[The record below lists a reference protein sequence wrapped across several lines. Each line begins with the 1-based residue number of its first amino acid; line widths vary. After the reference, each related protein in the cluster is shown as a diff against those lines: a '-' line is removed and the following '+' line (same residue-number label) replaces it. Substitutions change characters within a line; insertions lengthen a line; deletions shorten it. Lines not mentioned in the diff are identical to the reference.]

1 MKDGDRLQLLKRL
14 TDAPGIPG
22 AEEAVWEVMRQE
34 LEGTAEIIS
43 DRLGSLVS
51 RLPGAS
57 ERPRV
62 MLAGHMDEIGFLVSH
77 ITAEGFLKF
86 QQLGGWWDQVLL
98 AQRVVVKTRKGDVP
112 GIIGS
117 RPPHILP
124 PDDRKK
130 MVEKKD
136 MYIDVGASGETEAR
150 ETLGIRPG
158 DPIVPDSSFQLMA
171 NPRLAMAKAWDDRV
185 GCALVVDTLR
195 QLKRLGHP
203 NTVYGVGTVQ
213 EEVGLRGARTSV
225 DVVKPDVAFALEV
238 AIAGDTPG
246 IKPEEAAEKLGK
258 GPSILVCDGSMIPN
272 RRLRDLTV
280 DAAEAEGIPYQFG
293 IMAGGGTDAGAI
305 HVYAGGVPSLVI
317 GVPCRYIHSHT
328 GIIHLDDY
336 DNAVRLLAAVIG
348 RLDQAATDRLTAWG
362 GN

>member
-1 MKDGDRLQLLKRL
+1 
-14 TDAPGIPG
+14 
-22 AEEAVWEVMRQE
+22 
-34 LEGTAEIIS
+34 
-43 DRLGSLVS
+43 
-51 RLPGAS
+51 
-57 ERPRV
+57 
-62 MLAGHMDEIGFLVSH
+62 
-77 ITAEGFLKF
+77 
-86 QQLGGWWDQVLL
+86 
-98 AQRVVVKTRKGDVP
+98 
-112 GIIGS
+112 
-117 RPPHILP
+117 
-124 PDDRKK
+124 

-136 MYIDVGASGETEAR
+136 MYIDVGASNETEAR

-158 DPIVPDSSFQLMA
+158 DPIVPDSPFRLMA

-195 QLKRLGHP
+195 QLKSLGHP

-225 DVVKPDVAFALEV
+225 DVV

-246 IKPEEAAEKLGK
+246 VKPEEAAEKLGK
-258 GPSILVCDGSMIPN
+258 GPSILVYDGSMIPN

-280 DAAEAEGIPYQFG
+280 EAAEAEGIPYQFG
-293 IMAGGGTDAGAI
+293 MVAGGGTDAGAI

-336 DNAVRLLAAVIG
+336 DNAVRLLTAVIR
-348 RLDQAATDRLTAWG
+348 RLDQQATERLTSWG
-362 GN
+362 GK